1 MERGWSHLAGQDI
14 VTRTGRAFGNV
25 GVEAAA
31 KAAPDGYTLLLG
43 NAGAMAINLNLQALH
58 RPLRDF
64 VPITQIA
71 DLPSALVAHP
81 SFPPKSAKELIAY
94 VKPMPGKFSFASPGP
109 GSTDRLEMER
119 FMKASGIRMVHRP
132 YKSGP
137 GPAIVGLL
145 AGETSVMF
153 VPLATVASEIRGGK
167 LKLLAVAA
175 TRRVGGFPNTPTLA
189 EQGVAQMASGAWQ
202 GVFAPKGTPPQI
214 VAKLHTMLQQVMV
227 APWVNFLLNGAGI
240 NVVTSESPQAF
251 AAFLRAETERWAQVV
266 KESGARRNDRARFDS
281 PIPRQWASLAAR
293 SNTWARDD
301 PALRAENWRLIARAR
316 ETRGDQQGA
325 MVAREAAARQR

>member
-1 MERGWSHLAGQDI
+1 MKAGSAALYVLIACVAGALASSAAAQGAAGYPAKPIRLIVPFAQGGASDYIAHMIERSWSHLAGQDI
-14 VTRTGRAFGNV
+14 VIENRPGAFGNL
-25 GVEAAA
+25 GLEAAA
-31 KAAPDGYTLLLG
+31 KGAPDGYTLLLG
-43 NAGAMAINLNLQALH
+43 NVGAMAINPSLH
-58 RPLRDF
+58 KGSLLVPLRDF

-94 VKPMPGKFSFASPGP
+94 VKPRPGKFSYASPGA
-109 GSTDRLEMER
+109 GSTNQLEMER

-132 YKSGP
+132 YKAGL

-189 EQGVAQMASGAWQ
+189 EQGVPQMASGAWQ
-202 GVFAPKGTPPQI
+202 GVFAPKGTSPQI
-214 VAKLHTMLQQVMV
+214 VAKLHAMLQQVMA
-227 APWVNFLLNGAGI
+227 APRVNFLLNGAGV

-266 KESGARRNDRARFDS
+266 KDSGAR
-281 PIPRQWASLAAR
+281 P
-293 SNTWARDD
+293 
-301 PALRAENWRLIARAR
+301 E
-316 ETRGDQQGA
+316 
-325 MVAREAAARQR
+325 